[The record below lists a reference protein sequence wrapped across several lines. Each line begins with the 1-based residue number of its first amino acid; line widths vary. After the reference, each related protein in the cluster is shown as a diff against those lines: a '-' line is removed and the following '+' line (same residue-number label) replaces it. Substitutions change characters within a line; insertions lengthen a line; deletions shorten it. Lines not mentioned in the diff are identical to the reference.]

1 MNSQRSKQH
10 ICKPLKPTRNPSL
23 QKSCFLANAP
33 VDNCIFVVMT
43 KETAIKLFNEKQ
55 IRTHWDDEQEKWYF
69 SIVDVVGVLSES
81 VDPQAYWRK
90 LKQRLKEEGNETVTN
105 CHALKMQA
113 ADGKLRL
120 TDVADTEQLFRLI
133 QSIPSPKA
141 EPFKMWLALVGR
153 ERIDEIEDPELGIER
168 LMETYL
174 RKGYSKEWINQR
186 LKSIEVRKE
195 LTDEWENRGV
205 QKGQEFAILTD
216 EITKAWSGYSTKQYK
231 NLKDLEKENL
241 RDHMTNLE
249 LVLNMLAEATTTEI
263 SKEKKPKTFE
273 DNRWIARQGGT
284 IAGNTR
290 REIEE
295 KTGKKVVTKQNAKHL
310 DKKKNKEIGDK

>member
-1 MNSQRSKQH
+1 
-10 ICKPLKPTRNPSL
+10 
-23 QKSCFLANAP
+23 
-33 VDNCIFVVMT
+33 MT
-43 KETAIKLFNEKQ
+43 KETAIKLFEQKQ
-55 IRTHWDDEQEKWYF
+55 IRSIWKDEDEKWYF
-69 SIVDVVGVLSES
+69 SIIDVIKVLIGTDRPRKYWNDLKVKLQKEGSELSEKIG
-81 VDPQAYWRK
+81 QLK
-90 LKQRLKEEGNETVTN
+90 L
-105 CHALKMQA
+105 A
-113 ADGKLRL
+113 AEDGKMRE

-141 EPFKMWLALVGR
+141 EPFKMWLAQVGR
-153 ERIDEIEDPELGIER
+153 ERIDEIEDPELGIDR

-205 QKGQEFAILTD
+205 QKGQEFAVLTD
-216 EITKAWSGYSTKQYK
+216 EITKAWSGYNTKQYK
-231 NLKDLEKENL
+231 NLKDLKKENL

-263 SKEKKPKTFE
+263 SKEKKPKTFF
-273 DNRWIARQGGT
+273 DNVRVARQGGT

-295 KTGKKVVTKQNAKHL
+295 KTGKRVVTSQNAKQL
-310 DKKKNKEIGDK
+310 DKKKDKEIDDK

>member
-1 MNSQRSKQH
+1 
-10 ICKPLKPTRNPSL
+10 
-23 QKSCFLANAP
+23 
-33 VDNCIFVVMT
+33 MT

-69 SIVDVVGVLSES
+69 SIVDVVGVLTDSLNPNNYWKVLKHRLAKEGSE
-81 VDPQAYWRK
+81 
-90 LKQRLKEEGNETVTN
+90 LVTN
-105 CHALKMQA
+105 CNQLKMIS
-113 ADGKLRL
+113 ADGKYYK

-141 EPFKMWLALVGR
+141 EPFKMWLAQVGR
-153 ERIDEIEDPELGIER
+153 ERIDEIEDPELGIDR

-216 EITKAWSGYSTKQYK
+216 EITKAWSGYTTKQYK
-231 NLKDLEKENL
+231 NLKDLKKENL

-263 SKEKKPKTFE
+263 SKEKNPKTFN
-273 DNRWIARQGGT
+273 DSRNIAKQGGT

-295 KTGKKVVTKQNAKHL
+295 KTGKRVVTSQNAKQL
-310 DKKKNKEIGDK
+310 EENKIKEIDDK

>member
-1 MNSQRSKQH
+1 
-10 ICKPLKPTRNPSL
+10 
-23 QKSCFLANAP
+23 
-33 VDNCIFVVMT
+33 MT

-69 SIVDVVGVLSES
+69 SIVDVIAVLTESEN
-81 VDPQAYWRK
+81 PQTYWRV
-90 LKQRLKEEGNETVTN
+90 LKKRLLDEGNETVTN
-105 CHALKMQA
+105 CNALKMVA
-113 ADGKLRL
+113 ADGKMRK

-141 EPFKMWLALVGR
+141 EPFKMWLAQVGR
-153 ERIDEIEDPELGIER
+153 ERIDEIEDPELGIDR

-205 QKGQEFAILTD
+205 KKGQEYAILTD
-216 EITKAWSGYSTKQYK
+216 EITKAWSSYTTKQYK
-231 NLKDLEKENL
+231 NLKDLKKENL

-263 SKEKKPKTFE
+263 SKEKKPKTFN
-273 DNRWIARQGGT
+273 DNKRIARQGGT

-295 KTGKKVVTKQNAKHL
+295 KTGKRVVTSQNAKQL
-310 DKKKNKEIGDK
+310 DKNKNKEIGSE